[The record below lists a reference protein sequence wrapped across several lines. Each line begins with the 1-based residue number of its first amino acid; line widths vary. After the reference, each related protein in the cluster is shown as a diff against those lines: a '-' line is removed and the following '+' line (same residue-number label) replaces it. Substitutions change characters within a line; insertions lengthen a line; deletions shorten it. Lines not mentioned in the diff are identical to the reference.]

1 MTSLSIALS
10 MALFFTY
17 PQMLP
22 HAAHRP
28 SVAAAQRIIH
38 GVRRRA
44 HRSSPR
50 RTSALVRHTCHSVRC
65 TMLRAIRLTGAPVTW
80 LHPLLWLAW
89 QESRNNPGAM
99 AQEGTIG
106 GYAEGLM
113 QMLPSTFQAH
123 ALPGRTNIWSPV
135 DNEAAAIRYI
145 QNRYGN
151 PWEIPGLGTSAYEGY

>member
-28 SVAAAQRIIH
+28 SVATAQRLIH
-38 GVRRRA
+38 AARRRA
-44 HRSSPR
+44 HRPTH
-50 RTSALVRHTCHSVRC
+50 RTSVMVRHTCHSVRC

-89 QESRNNPGAM
+89 RESRNNPAAM

-113 QMLPSTFQAH
+113 QMLPTTFDAH
-123 ALPGRTNIWSPV
+123 ALPGRTNIWSAV

-151 PWEIPGLGTSAYEGY
+151 PRDIPGLGTSAYEGY

>member
-22 HAAHRP
+22 HGVHGPSISAAHR
-28 SVAAAQRIIH
+28 VIH
-38 GVRRRA
+38 AVRRRRT
-44 HRSSPR
+44 RSPH
-50 RTSALVRHTCHSVRC
+50 RTSVIVRHTCHSVRC

-80 LHPLLWLAW
+80 LQPLLWLAW
-89 QESRNNPGAM
+89 RESRNNPGAM
-99 AQEGTIG
+99 AQEGTSG

-113 QMLPSTFQAH
+113 QMLPTTFAAH
-123 ALPGRTNIWSPV
+123 ALPGRTDIWSPV

-145 QNRYGN
+145 QGRYGN
-151 PWEIPGLGTSAYEGY
+151 PWGIPGLGTSAYEGY